1 MNDDL
6 FRATTKKYMELRHI
20 RNREHLRLHT
30 TVGSSTTFRKYWNDP
45 ELIPLGVFSQIMDSL
60 NVPYEER
67 WEILKKKGEAR

>member
-1 MNDDL
+1 MKPDL

-20 RNREHLRLHT
+20 HNKEKLRAHT

-45 ELIPLGVFSQIMDSL
+45 ELIPLGVFNQIMDSL

-67 WEILKKKGEAR
+67 WEILKK